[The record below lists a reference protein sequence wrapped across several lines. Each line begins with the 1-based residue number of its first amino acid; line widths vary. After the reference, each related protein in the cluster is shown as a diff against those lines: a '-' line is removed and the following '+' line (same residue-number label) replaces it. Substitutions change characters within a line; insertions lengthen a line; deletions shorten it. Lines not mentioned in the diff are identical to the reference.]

1 MVTQNNINNTVMET
15 NEENNLTEETTP
27 APSEYEPVKWDKDYP
42 DRLDFSSYP
51 GVRSLH
57 SKLVAILVFAVIL
70 PALATGFDFRL
81 ILFVFLPTGTLI
93 WSSKQAVRNGSC
105 DAIFLTRFT
114 CFWLALSALVMR
126 TGFALTF
133 ADTGPTLSSL
143 VSAAFSTVIL
153 YLCAFAVLQSY
164 TNKDVCA
171 AFPLDERSMTTMSWI
186 VIIATT
192 MLPLFAI
199 IIIVFGIIY

>member
-1 MVTQNNINNTVMET
+1 MET
-15 NEENNLTEETTP
+15 NEENNFAEETTP
-27 APSEYEPVKWDKDYP
+27 APADYEPIKWDKDYP
-42 DRLDFSSYP
+42 DRLDFRCYP

-57 SKLVAILVFAVIL
+57 SKLVAILVFAAIL

-114 CFWLALSALVMR
+114 CFWLALPALVILT
-126 TGFALTF
+126 TGVALIF
-133 ADTGPTLSSL
+133 ADTESTASPLA
-143 VSAAFSTVIL
+143 SAAFSTVIL
-153 YLCAFAVLQSY
+153 YLCVFAIVQSY

-171 AFPLDERSMTTMSWI
+171 AFPSDERSMTTMSWI
-186 VIIATT
+186 VIIATAV
-192 MLPLFAI
+192 LPLLAI
-199 IIIVFGIIY
+199 IIIVFGSNY

>member
-1 MVTQNNINNTVMET
+1 MET
-15 NEENNLTEETTP
+15 NEENNFAEETTP
-27 APSEYEPVKWDKDYP
+27 APADYEPIKWDKDYP
-42 DRLDFSSYP
+42 DRLDFRCYP

-57 SKLVAILVFAVIL
+57 SKLVAILVFAAIL

-114 CFWLALSALVMR
+114 CFWLALPALAML
-126 TGFALTF
+126 TWFALTF
-133 ADTGPTLSSL
+133 AGTGPTLSSL

-153 YLCAFAVLQSY
+153 YLCVFATLQSY

-171 AFPLDERSMTTMSWI
+171 AFPSDERSMTTMSWI
-186 VIIATT
+186 VIIATAV
-192 MLPLFAI
+192 LPLFAI
-199 IIIVFGIIY
+199 IIVFGSNY

>member
-70 PALATGFDFRL
+70 PALVTGFDFRL

-114 CFWLALSALVMR
+114 CFWLALPALALLIEL
-126 TGFALTF
+126 ALTF
-133 ADTGPTLSSL
+133 ADTGPTASSL
-143 VSAAFSTVIL
+143 LSAVFSTVNL
-153 YLCAFAVLQSY
+153 FLCASAILQSY

-171 AFPLDERSMTTMSWI
+171 AFPMDERSTTTMSWI

-192 MLPLFAI
+192 MLPLLTI
-199 IIIVFGIIY
+199 ILMVFGSMY